1 MKELLV
7 GSSFAL
13 PHMNNQTNL
22 YMRVRLV
29 IFVLAFLMVTPLFAQ
44 TYTFKVL
51 VSKGKTEVKAAD
63 SWQMIKVDASL
74 KSTDEVKVGE
84 NAYLGLIHANGKPLE
99 VREAKTYKV
108 SDLVSKMTPGT
119 SVITKYTDFI
129 LSSQDQKKNRLTA
142 TGAVHRDVVLVP
154 KDVIIVFLPESEQS
168 QLYGDHATI
177 QWATSNVK
185 GPYEVIFTD
194 LMGEELAKLETKEA
208 FVSVPLDGDK
218 FKNQSQIMVKV
229 VAKEKRGAG
238 SKDYILKRLKPA
250 ERKKIDSV
258 MTQMDVK
265 SMDQK
270 LALTKYVL
278 AGLYEEN
285 LLLIDALTAYHEAA
299 ALAPDVELYKTAYE
313 EFLTRMEFKK

>member
-1 MKELLV
+1 
-7 GSSFAL
+7 
-13 PHMNNQTNL
+13 
-22 YMRVRLV
+22 MRVRFL

-51 VSKGKTEVKAAD
+51 VSKGKTEVKTAD
-63 SWQMIKVDASL
+63 SWQTIKVGASL

-84 NAYLGLIHANGKPLE
+84 NAYLGLIHVNGKPLE

-142 TGAVHRDVVLVP
+142 TGAVHRDVALVP

-177 QWATSNVK
+177 QWSTSNVK

-194 LMGEELAKLETKEA
+194 LMGEELAKLETKES
-208 FVSVPLDGDK
+208 FVSVPLDGEK

-285 LLLIDALTAYHEAA
+285 MLLIDALTAYREAA
-299 ALAPDVELYKTAYE
+299 AIAPDVELYKTSYE
-313 EFLTRMEFKK
+313 EFLNRMEFKK

>member
-1 MKELLV
+1 MKIR
-7 GSSFAL
+7 S
-13 PHMNNQTNL
+13 
-22 YMRVRLV
+22 V
-29 IFVLAFLMVTPLFAQ
+29 IFVLAFLLVSPVLFAQ

-63 SWQMIKVDASL
+63 SWQTIKVGASL
-74 KSTDEVKVGE
+74 KPNDEVKIGE

-119 SVITKYTDFI
+119 SVLNKYTDFI
-129 LSSQDQKKNRLTA
+129 LSSQEQKKNRLTA

-154 KDVIIVFLPESEQS
+154 KDVVIVFLPESEQS

-185 GPYEVIFTD
+185 GPYEVIFTS

-208 FVSVPLDGDK
+208 FVSVPLDGEK
-218 FKNQSQIMVKV
+218 FKNEAQIMVKV

-238 SKDYILKRLKPA
+238 SKDYIIKRLRPA
-250 ERKKIDSV
+250 ERKKVDSLMNQV
-258 MTQMDVK
+258 VNMDPK
-265 SMDQK
+265 S
-270 LALTKYVL
+270 ALTKYIM
-278 AGLYEEN
+278 AGFYEEN
-285 LLLIDALTAYHEAA
+285 LLLIDALTAYQEAV
-299 ALAPDVELYKTAYE
+299 ALAPDVELYKTEYE
-313 EFLTRMEFKK
+313 EFLKRMEFKK